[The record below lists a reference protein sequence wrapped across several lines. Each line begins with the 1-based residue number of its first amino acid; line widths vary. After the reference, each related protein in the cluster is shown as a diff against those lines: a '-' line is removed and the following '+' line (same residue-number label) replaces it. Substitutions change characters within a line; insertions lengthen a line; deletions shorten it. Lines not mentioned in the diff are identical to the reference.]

1 MRVHLAWK
9 ESEKHPTPI
18 PLLQSPFAD
27 RPLFFQLLSKSCAPW
42 KKSPI
47 AFGKDGIKSHSPPA
61 NAHCC
66 RSFFHVWS
74 QAYISKTNNLVS
86 FLTVIHNANKTACE
100 RAWNPKRR
108 LTARRG
114 RKKEEKKEPN
124 NLGCLPPASLISI
137 FLLFLRLP
145 LSLFSDCFSTLFY
158 FRHIPLK
165 LNSIHVIVVTTARDL
180 CQRCCYLLAYWVW
193 SLVDVGLVSKRV
205 WPHCP
210 KSSPHLI
217 QLRDATSSPLCEF
230 QFNLTAAQKMGVGG
244 GCCWVLDSR
253 GGWGGH

>member
-1 MRVHLAWK
+1 MCSL
-9 ESEKHPTPI
+9 
-18 PLLQSPFAD
+18 
-27 RPLFFQLLSKSCAPW
+27 

-100 RAWNPKRR
+100 RACNPKRR

-114 RKKEEKKEPN
+114 RKKEEKKETN
-124 NLGCLPPASLISI
+124 SLGCLPPASLISI
-137 FLLFLRLP
+137 FLLFLQLP
-145 LSLFSDCFSTLFY
+145 FSLFSDCFSILY
-158 FRHIPLK
+158 FRHIPLR
-165 LNSIHVIVVTTARDL
+165 LNGTHVIVVTTARDL
-180 CQRCCYLLAYWVW
+180 CQHCCYLLAYWVW
-193 SLVDVGLVSKRV
+193 PLVDLGLVSKRV
-205 WPHCP
+205 WPHCS

-217 QLRDATSSPLCEF
+217 QLRDATSSPLCGF
-230 QFNLTAAQKMGVGG
+230 QFNLTAGTKD
-244 GCCWVLDSR
+244 GCWGRVLLGFRQQGRLR
-253 GGWGGH
+253 GALSIIL

>member
-1 MRVHLAWK
+1 MCSL
-9 ESEKHPTPI
+9 
-18 PLLQSPFAD
+18 
-27 RPLFFQLLSKSCAPW
+27 

-100 RAWNPKRR
+100 RACNPKRR

-114 RKKEEKKEPN
+114 RKKEEKKETN
-124 NLGCLPPASLISI
+124 SLDCLPPASLISI

-145 LSLFSDCFSTLFY
+145 LSLFSDCFSILFLLQT
-158 FRHIPLK
+158 HTPEVEW
-165 LNSIHVIVVTTARDL
+165 HT
-180 CQRCCYLLAYWVW
+180 CHCCYNSSRFVSALLLSFSILTVATGGPGSSEQESVA
-193 SLVDVGLVSKRV
+193 SLFE
-205 WPHCP
+205 
-210 KSSPHLI
+210 I
-217 QLRDATSSPLCEF
+217 ITSSHPTERCNIKPSLWIPI
-230 QFNLTAAQKMGVGG
+230 QPDSRHKR
-244 GCCWVLDSR
+244 WVL
-253 GGWGGH
+253 GEGVVGF